1 MNKKDEILK
10 ELLELSPRE
19 KAFMI
24 DELLKSLDEPDEE
37 IDKLWKQESEARID
51 AYEKG
56 QLKSMSAEEVFSK
69 YNKKTR

>member
-10 ELLELSPRE
+10 DLLVLSPQE
-19 KAFMI
+19 KALII
-24 DELLKSLDEPDEE
+24 DELLKSLDEPDAE

-56 QLKSMSAEEVFSK
+56 QLKSVSAAEVFSK
-69 YNKKTR
+69 YKMTS

>member
-10 ELLELSPRE
+10 ELLVLSPQE
-19 KAFMI
+19 KVFMI

>member
-10 ELLELSPRE
+10 ELLILSPQE
-19 KAFMI
+19 KSLI
-24 DELLKSLDEPDEE
+24 IEELLKSLDKPDAE

-56 QLKSMSAEEVFSK
+56 QLKAVTAAEVFSK
-69 YNKKTR
+69 YKKTR